1 MTRRKIT
8 YPPGPEYRYLRLLEL
23 QHRLDTTTTSE
34 LYRHGLSPVMAEV
47 RDTSALDAADLIQF
61 EMVLWKLEEVAGQ
74 VAGTIAAVRAR
85 LYAEQPLRD
94 KIAIMR
100 NPHGRTPAEQET
112 ANKVAD
118 RLERKLRGQP

>member
-1 MTRRKIT
+1 
-8 YPPGPEYRYLRLLEL
+8 
-23 QHRLDTTTTSE
+23 
-34 LYRHGLSPVMAEV
+34 
-47 RDTSALDAADLIQF
+47 
-61 EMVLWKLEEVAGQ
+61 
-74 VAGTIAAVRAR
+74 VRAR